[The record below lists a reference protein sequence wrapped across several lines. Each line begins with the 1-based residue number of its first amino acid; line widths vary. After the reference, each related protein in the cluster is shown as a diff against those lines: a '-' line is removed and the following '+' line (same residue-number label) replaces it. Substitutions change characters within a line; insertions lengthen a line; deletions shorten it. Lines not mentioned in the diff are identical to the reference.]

1 VVIGTT
7 TPLAGAFTTLNASGL
22 ITCTRTSSL
31 CFFSNGATT
40 SESYGAIVNGGGGLY
55 FGVESSAGGI
65 ILGGTSAYA
74 GVVGTFNNKP
84 VEIVSNNAKVAS
96 FSSTGLAVTGTLSAT
111 GTFTQQGSGLST
123 GGYLAISSATNTDT
137 VIKYGANTG
146 SAPNLAFKNDA
157 NTQVMT
163 LNSSGNL
170 GIGNTAPT
178 GNLHIGNG
186 TTVAEQ
192 NLYVQSD
199 SANRPYLRLWSGTS
213 SKFELSI
220 GSTADINSVNAIPI
234 VFATT
239 NIERMRIAA
248 GGAVSVVGS
257 LSKGSGSFLI
267 SHPLPELN
275 ETHNLVHSFI
285 EGPQADLIYRGRV
298 VLVAGKATINIDT
311 AATMTEGTFELLC
324 GDVQCF
330 TSNETDWNHVRG
342 SVEGNIL
349 TIECQDT
356 ASVATISWMVI
367 GERKDQHML
376 DTEWTDDNGKVI
388 VEPLKPIP
396 LENTALEAK

>member
-1 VVIGTT
+1 M
-7 TPLAGAFTTLNASGL
+7 SY
-22 ITCTRTSSL
+22 
-31 CFFSNGATT
+31 NG
-40 SESYGAIVNGGGGLY
+40 S
-55 FGVESSAGGI
+55 
-65 ILGGTSAYA
+65 
-74 GVVGTFNNKP
+74 GTFNINSSGQP
-84 VEIVSNNAKVAS
+84 VVTGTVIASTPFNALTADLGTGLSTAITKDGQTTTTARIPFAAGINSSLVTDATNTTTGSIITAGGVGVAKAL
-96 FSSTGLAVTGTLSAT
+96 FVGTTLAVTGITTVAAGSAALPAIVSTT
-111 GTFTQQGSGLST
+111 GTADTGLWFP
-123 GGYLAISSATNTDT
+123 AADT
-137 VIKYGANTG
+137 VAASTAGTERMRI
-146 SAPNLAFKNDA
+146 D
-157 NTQVMT
+157 
-163 LNSSGNL
+163 SSGKL

-192 NLYVQSD
+192 YLYVQSD

-213 SKFELSI
+213 SKFELSV
-220 GSTADINSVNAIPI
+220 GSTAEIYVVSAIDL
-234 VFATT
+234 VFGTT
-239 NIERMRIAA
+239 NTERMRIAA

-311 AATMTEGTFELLC
+311 AATMTKGTFELLC

-376 DTEWTDDNGKVI
+376 DTEWTDENGKVI

>member
-1 VVIGTT
+1 V
-7 TPLAGAFTTLNASGL
+7 SY
-22 ITCTRTSSL
+22 
-31 CFFSNGATT
+31 NG
-40 SESYGAIVNGGGGLY
+40 S
-55 FGVESSAGGI
+55 
-65 ILGGTSAYA
+65 
-74 GVVGTFNNKP
+74 GTFNINSAGQP
-84 VEIVSNNAKVAS
+84 VVTGTVIASTPFNALTADLGIGLSTAITKDGQTTTTARIPFAAGINSSLVTDATNTTTGSIITAGGVGVAKAL
-96 FSSTGLAVTGTLSAT
+96 FVGTTLAVTGITTVAAGSAALPAIVSTT
-111 GTFTQQGSGLST
+111 GTADTGLWFP
-123 GGYLAISSATNTDT
+123 AADT
-137 VIKYGANTG
+137 VAASTAGTERMRI
-146 SAPNLAFKNDA
+146 D
-157 NTQVMT
+157 
-163 LNSSGNL
+163 SSGNL

-192 NLYVQSD
+192 YLYVQSD

-213 SKFELSI
+213 SKFELSV
-220 GSTADINSVNAIPI
+220 GSTAEIYVVSAIDL
-234 VFATT
+234 VFGTT
-239 NIERMRIAA
+239 NTERMRIAA

-311 AATMTEGTFELLC
+311 AATMTKGTFELLC

-376 DTEWTDDNGKVI
+376 DTEWTDENGKVI